1 MIPILMLAGLSF
13 TVVHTEEPVLD
24 VRVVDLDAD
33 GGEDVV
39 AVTAHHLLLYRAGK
53 GPPVR
58 REVPPLT
65 VVGRGLCGVVYKGR
79 YHEVTDPFGRFELGP
94 PGAGSLLAALGRSPP
109 ALLDSPGDL
118 DGDGKADAVL
128 ATEIG
133 FATPLGPLLLN
144 HEAVLEIDRNE
155 TFAVEYKIP
164 LPVIGNWSGGGREL
178 VFFHKDAVVSYLGLE
193 RTARIGLPLSTKGK
207 EAAAIRRN
215 HVFLRDVDRDGRLD
229 LLVVMARG
237 STGLFG
243 AFEAN
248 ARLFKGGRI
257 YDPERKGFYRPASFI
272 KIAGALLAPD
282 LLDLDGDGDL
292 DLVLSAVNTSII
304 AAASGTA
311 PGSYLLFRF
320 EKDGFLRR
328 PAWSLNAPV
337 PLSAFQAVP
346 DPPVTFLPDLNGNG
360 RPEAIE
366 RGAQIRLLEADASG
380 VFRAVGAAN
389 FDATK
394 RPARGRR
401 MAAVAGRDGIGIV
414 TATK

>member
-1 MIPILMLAGLSF
+1 MIPILLLAGLSF
-13 TVVHTEEPVLD
+13 TVVDTKEPVLD

-33 GGEDVV
+33 GKEDIV
-39 AVTAHHLLLYRAGK
+39 AVTAHHLLLYSGGK
-53 GPPVR
+53 GPPIR
-58 REVPPLT
+58 REAPPLT
-65 VVGRGLCGVVYKGR
+65 VVGRGLCGVVRKGR
-79 YHEVTDPFGRFELGP
+79 FHGVTDPFGRFELGP

-118 DGDGKADAVL
+118 DGDGMADAVL
-128 ATEIG
+128 ATETG
-133 FATPLGPLLLN
+133 FATPLGPLAMN
-144 HEAVLEIDRNE
+144 HEATLEIDRNE

-164 LPVIGNWSGGGREL
+164 RPVIGNWSGRGREL
-178 VFFHKDAVVSYLGLE
+178 VFFHKDAVVSYRGSE
-193 RTARIGLPLSTKGK
+193 RTGRIGLPLSAKGK

-215 HVFLRDVDRDGRLD
+215 HVFLRDVDADGRLD

-257 YDPERKGFYRPASFI
+257 YDPERKGFYRPASFL

-282 LLDLDGDGDL
+282 LLDLDSDGDL

-311 PGSYLLFRF
+311 PGSYLLFRY
-320 EKDGFLRR
+320 EKGGFLRR

-337 PLSAFQAVP
+337 PLSSFQAVP
-346 DPPVTFLPDLNGNG
+346 DPPVTFLPDLDSNG

-366 RGAQIRLLEADASG
+366 RGAKLRLLEADAGG
-380 VFRAVGAAN
+380 VFRALGEAS
-389 FDATK
+389 FDATR

-401 MAAVAGRDGIGIV
+401 MAVVPGRDGIVIV
-414 TATK
+414 TASR

>member
-1 MIPILMLAGLSF
+1 MIPILLLAGLSF
-13 TVVHTEEPVLD
+13 TVVDTEEPVLD

-33 GGEDVV
+33 GAEDVV
-39 AVTAHHLLLYRAGK
+39 AVTARHLLLYRGGK
-53 GPPVR
+53 GPPIQ
-58 REVPPLT
+58 REAPPLT
-65 VVGRGLCGVVYKGR
+65 VVGRGLCGVVRKGR
-79 YHEVTDPFGRFELGP
+79 YHEVTDPFGRFEIGP

-128 ATEIG
+128 ATETG
-133 FATPLGPLLLN
+133 FATPHGPLPLN

-178 VFFHKDAVVSYLGLE
+178 VFFHKDAVIAYRGSE
-193 RTARIGLPLSTKGK
+193 RTERIGLPLSTRGK

-215 HVFLRDVDRDGRLD
+215 HVFLRDVDADGRLD

-248 ARLFKGGRI
+248 ARLFMGGRV
-257 YDPERKGFYRPASFI
+257 YDPKRKGFYRPASFI

-282 LLDLDGDGDL
+282 LLDLDGDRDL

-311 PGSYLLFRF
+311 PGSYLLFRY

-346 DPPVTFLPDLNGNG
+346 DPPVTFLPDLDGNG

-366 RGAQIRLLEADASG
+366 RGAQIRLLEADAGG
-380 VFRAVGAAN
+380 VFRPLGAAD
-389 FDATK
+389 FGAAK
-394 RPARGRR
+394 RPDRGRR
-401 MAAVAGRDGIGIV
+401 MAAVAGKDGIVIV
-414 TATK
+414 RAK